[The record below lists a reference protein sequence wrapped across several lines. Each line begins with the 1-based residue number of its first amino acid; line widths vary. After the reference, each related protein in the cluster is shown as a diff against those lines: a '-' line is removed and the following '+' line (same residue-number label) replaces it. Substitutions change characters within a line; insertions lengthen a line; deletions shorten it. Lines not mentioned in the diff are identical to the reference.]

1 MEAQKCKVLER
12 KSQDL
17 KHAKVNLARKQ
28 KEDAAKHR
36 EITSMDCNCSMAA
49 ILALPSPSRSCLFA
63 CILCTH
69 CCACCN
75 KKGRRATPYIP
86 WLLWPLEAY

>member
-1 MEAQKCKVLER
+1 MYRQAEMEAQKCKVLER
-12 KSQDL
+12 KIQDL

-49 ILALPSPSRSCLFA
+49 ILALPAPSRSCHPVRLHPLHSL
-63 CILCTH
+63 LC
-69 CCACCN
+69 
-75 KKGRRATPYIP
+75 
-86 WLLWPLEAY
+86 LLQQEGPPAS